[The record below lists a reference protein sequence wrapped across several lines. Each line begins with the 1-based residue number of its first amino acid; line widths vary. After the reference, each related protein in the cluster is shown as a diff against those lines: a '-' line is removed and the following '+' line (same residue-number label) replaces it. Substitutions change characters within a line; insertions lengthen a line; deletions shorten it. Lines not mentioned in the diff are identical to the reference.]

1 MLCWYS
7 PGSTLLTL
15 QDPDSNP
22 ARNSCF
28 NCGKKKPGGIEEGKH
43 ECFLLRQITK
53 SPPMPLILHP
63 LQSNIRVPVSVSFP
77 LFPPIHCNNLE
88 NDLDRQISAHAEPRH
103 GPNVSFLPFF
113 LSTAC
118 LYNRWGVSEA
128 WGKEG
133 KEKSITKFLRLS
145 WTPSWWCDAQS

>member
-1 MLCWYS
+1 MLNMLCWYS
-7 PGSTLLTL
+7 LGSALQTL

-28 NCGKKKPGGIEEGKH
+28 NCGKKKPGGIEEGKQ

-77 LFPPIHCNNLE
+77 ISPPIHCRNLE

-103 GPNVSFLPFF
+103 GPNVSFLPSF
-113 LSTAC
+113 LNSMP
-118 LYNRWGVSEA
+118 LQQMESFWSMKHGEWGWLTGER
-128 WGKEG
+128 
-133 KEKSITKFLRLS
+133 KEKKR
-145 WTPSWWCDAQS
+145 A